1 MICSIDGII
10 NKAIANSK
18 RLPINRS
25 FTLEYLVGT
34 EFYNTLSDAEI
45 EYIEAKFHQLVI
57 QQQILGIEVNVK
69 DTKDPCLHQTILM
82 TETYF
87 EMGGFY

>member
-69 DTKDPCLHQTILM
+69 RHKRPMFTSNNFNDRNL
-82 TETYF
+82 F
-87 EMGGFY
+87 

>member
-18 RLPINRS
+18 RLPINRI

-34 EFYNTLSDAEI
+34 EFYNTLIDAEI
-45 EYIEAKFHQLVI
+45 EYIEAKFYQLVI
-57 QQQILGIEVNVK
+57 QHQILGIEVNAKTTQKTHVYIK
-69 DTKDPCLHQTILM
+69 Q
-82 TETYF
+82 F
-87 EMGGFY
+87 

>member
-10 NKAIANSK
+10 NKAVANSK
-18 RLPINRS
+18 RLPINRI

-45 EYIEAKFHQLVI
+45 EYIETTQKTHV
-57 QQQILGIEVNVK
+57 
-69 DTKDPCLHQTILM
+69 
-82 TETYF
+82 
-87 EMGGFY
+87 

>member
-45 EYIEAKFHQLVI
+45 EYIEANNFNDRNL
-57 QQQILGIEVNVK
+57 
-69 DTKDPCLHQTILM
+69 
-82 TETYF
+82 F
-87 EMGGFY
+87 